1 MNVLSPTAAI
11 AAPSPAVVTNAVPVK
26 HLRFQWG
33 PRVQRLV
40 CDDRV
45 SEFQGTPT
53 TEPSHDLAHLM
64 IAACGNLPWQPE
76 GPREIVCMAEYNAV
90 LLENLFDK
98 TCNVVVFGTTSDPH
112 TLAAAIVHMEW
123 FVNQHYAP
131 FPISAE
137 AALQQFCRFI
147 DPFVVS
153 RLFPYYLVVKR
164 YERTHMDYRQAEY
177 QLQFTSQDQPTV
189 DEAGWLAQWSIY
201 RQLKAA
207 QSAMGLVSAP
217 QEFRVEQIL
226 KQLDQLPLDRPQ
238 AVAASAS
245 PADCHPAA
253 AITRRLTAIEAQL
266 TQIDQLK
273 QRLTALEALPSN
285 IRYHHRWTERGYPA
299 SRPILLRSQTE
310 LENLGKNVL
319 GRL

>member
-1 MNVLSPTAAI
+1 MPVAIPSGTRAASPQSAPVAATAL
-11 AAPSPAVVTNAVPVK
+11 PVK

-33 PRVQRLV
+33 PNAQVLA

-45 SEFQGTPT
+45 SEFEGSPN
-53 TEPSHDLAHLM
+53 TEPSHDLAHL
-64 IAACGNLPWQPE
+64 IVAACENLPWFPG
-76 GPREIVCMAEYNAV
+76 GPRNLVCMAEYNAV

-98 TCNVVVFGTTSDPH
+98 TCNAVVFGTSTDPQ

-137 AALQQFCRFI
+137 AALQRFLRFI

-164 YERTHMDYRQAEY
+164 YERTHADYRQAEY
-177 QLQFTSQDQPTV
+177 NLQFTSYDQPMV
-189 DEAGWLAQWSIY
+189 DEGGWLAQWSIY

-207 QSAMGLVSAP
+207 QIAMGMVSSA

-226 KQLDQLPLDRPQ
+226 QQLDQLQPMTHSVTPTHAPRHDTPPREEGSNLGQRLAAIETQLAQLDRLQ
-238 AVAASAS
+238 DRVAA
-245 PADCHPAA
+245 
-253 AITRRLTAIEAQL
+253 
-266 TQIDQLK
+266 
-273 QRLTALEALPSN
+273 LE
-285 IRYHHRWTERGYPA
+285 
-299 SRPILLRSQTE
+299 SQ
-310 LENLGKNVL
+310 VL
-319 GRL
+319 ANAGG